1 MPNDMSGAPGEL
13 DRLLAPL
20 EAHER
25 EVMALRFG
33 LDRGEPRTLDEVA
46 ERLGVTRAHAEA
58 VEAAAIERLTPS
70 G

>member
-1 MPNDMSGAPGEL
+1 MPNDMSGDPGEL

-20 EAHER
+20 QEQER
-25 EVMALRFG
+25 EVMLLRFG

-46 ERLGVTRAHAEA
+46 ERLGLTRAHVEA
-58 VEAAAIERLTPS
+58 VEEAAIERLTPP